1 MNVYIYGI
9 VGHAGAVEMPLDD
22 LDIDELEVGREFL
35 YDGKIYEVRSMYG
48 SDDNVRLNVVIALDP
63 AETPRV

>member
-22 LDIDELEVGREFL
+22 LDIDELEVGREFV
-35 YDGKIYEVRSMYG
+35 YDGKIY
-48 SDDNVRLNVVIALDP
+48 
-63 AETPRV
+63 